1 MATHAIVKTGGK
13 QYIVKPNDE
22 IVVDKVEGKAG
33 DKVELVSLATF
44 TDEGKVTLGAPQLTK
59 AISAEILESG
69 KGTKIRVAKFKAK
82 VRYRNVRGFRP
93 TLTRLKILS
102 V

>member
-1 MATHAIVKTGGK
+1 MATYAIVKTGGK

-22 IVVDKVEGKAG
+22 IVVDKIQGEIG
-33 DKVELVSLATF
+33 DKVTVPSLATF
-44 TDEGKVTLGAPQLTK
+44 TEEGKVTLGAPELNK
-59 AISAEILESG
+59 SVSAEILESG
-69 KGTKIRVAKFKAK
+69 KGTKIRIAKFKAK

>member
-1 MATHAIVKTGGK
+1 MTTFAVVKTGGK
-13 QYIVKPNDE
+13 QYIVKQGDE
-22 IVVDKVEGKAG
+22 IVVDKIAG
-33 DKVELVSLATF
+33 DVGDTVEIPALALF
-44 TDEGKVTLGAPQLTK
+44 TDVGQVTLGLPELDK
-59 AISAEILESG
+59 KVSSKILETG

-93 TLTRLKILS
+93 TLTRLKILA